1 MFPGSSLRRQARAL
15 VLAASV
21 AVPTVWTA
29 PAHGD
34 PQVDKL
40 AQRLSGGSSF
50 QVRVQAALALGTS
63 GSEAAVR
70 PLCGALDD
78 DTASVRAAAAAAL
91 GRLRKPS
98 GKACLEKRL
107 GRESNASVKNQ
118 LQRAVERI
126 QRDMELREA
135 ARAHRAPTRKS
146 RFYVAVAPTKSKAPG
161 RKQDVE
167 LLVQATIRQ
176 KLMAERNVGLAPANE
191 DKTRF
196 EELTRSNRLDGYL
209 LRPTVES
216 IAYDGSNVSVA
227 LRVTLF
233 SYPGMALQAE
243 YAPKLS
249 MSGTH
254 GRDREAE
261 DKLLRMAS
269 ETAVQKFLD
278 TTK

>member
-1 MFPGSSLRRQARAL
+1 MFPGLTLQRPIRAL

-21 AVPTVWTA
+21 AAIAAWAA
-29 PAHGD
+29 PGHAD
-34 PQVDKL
+34 PHVDKL
-40 AQRLSGGSSF
+40 AQRLSNGSSF

-63 GSEAAVR
+63 GSQAAVQ
-70 PLCGALDD
+70 PLCGALND
-78 DTASVRAAAAAAL
+78 DTASVRAAAAAGL
-91 GRLRKPS
+91 GRLRKAS
-98 GKACLEKRL
+98 GKPCLEKRL
-107 GRESNASVKNQ
+107 GRENNESVKTQ
-118 LQRAVERI
+118 LKRAMERI
-126 QRDMELREA
+126 QRDVELQQA
-135 ARAHRAPTRKS
+135 ARAHRAPTRRS
-146 RFYVAVAPTKSKAPG
+146 RFYVAVAPTKSKASG

-167 LLVQATIRQ
+167 LLVQATIRR
-176 KLMAERNVGLAPANE
+176 KLMEENNVGLAPANE
-191 DKTRF
+191 DKARF

-227 LRVTLF
+227 LRLTLF

-249 MSGTH
+249 MTGTNA
-254 GRDREAE
+254 RDRAAE